1 MAGEAAGPGEGPVED
16 GDRALG
22 DEIVDPPAGG
32 GRVAEE
38 EDGRRPEVRVDEDI
52 VEPSYG
58 EDGVN
63 LGESSGA
70 AHGSHGSHGGTSA
83 FEPAV
88 PPADRQRPVPMTLD
102 EGVGQ
107 RVDRDA
113 RENAYEAME
122 RRSEDVSQVARS
134 LAYMTS
140 LVTTLVG
147 RMDRVEQA
155 QTSSGRRTATTSA
168 RMETP
173 MVGTPEAGSL
183 GWVDLRR
190 LDAQL
195 GRMSLEAGD
204 QQLSMERPLATMDS
218 IMAGTFSSDDSQT
231 ARRRLEQER
240 GVPGSL
246 LGPLAAPLAPV
257 VLSIG
262 APGEAELEMAR
273 RSLQERAAEALAAER
288 QRLSQEP
295 PLVGSTPPPGL
306 MQLPSIPQG
315 SATAPMQLPSI
326 PQGSAIA
333 PTQLQSV
340 PQGSTTAPTQLPG
353 APQGSITA
361 SSPLPGAPQGSA
373 AALALLPGAPQGS
386 LTTSMQLQSAP
397 QGSLTTSTQLQSA
410 PQGSTMASGPLPS
423 TTQDVASAGM
433 QISAGV
439 QEGIGVSSADRSQ
452 ETSQP
457 GTSFVSATSEVVQG
471 QGQPDSAAMKMDG
484 LVIGAPPSGLVFVQG
499 EWRPYMMVQG
509 QMVIQSV
516 SAVKASA
523 AGLSLAAQAYDPATG
538 PGLDDGVRP
547 PPPPPP
553 PRSPTT
559 PRRGTTLGNNA
570 TPGGTP
576 VPPPPPS
583 TPATGTSGGPGST
596 SPGEVEEPSK
606 LVMKLPPLM
615 ASKGTDAAVVA
626 GDWLAQ
632 LEPSMASLSSTASTW
647 WQQIMMKVRE
657 LYQRWLE
664 STPVDRLQ
672 IRQSVL
678 AERPPLDRW
687 SSRGLRCCCWTVC
700 RRTSRRKQC
709 QCGRLRCL
717 QWCFWYIAPFSR
729 VGQQRRPFC
738 FTS

>member
-1 MAGEAAGPGEGPVED
+1 MRVRQGSNNDFAFGSSLNLKRPIISLSAVRDCTSWNPEAFESSKTDLDFHRGYEPNAGSRVRIRKTLARPRPMAGEAAGPGEGPVED

-315 SATAPMQLPSI
+315 SATAPMQLPSH
-326 PQGSAIA
+326 
-333 PTQLQSV
+333 
-340 PQGSTTAPTQLPG
+340 
-353 APQGSITA
+353 
-361 SSPLPGAPQGSA
+361 
-373 AALALLPGAPQGS
+373 
-386 LTTSMQLQSAP
+386 
-397 QGSLTTSTQLQSA
+397 
-410 PQGSTMASGPLPS
+410 
-423 TTQDVASAGM
+423 
-433 QISAGV
+433 
-439 QEGIGVSSADRSQ
+439 
-452 ETSQP
+452 
-457 GTSFVSATSEVVQG
+457 
-471 QGQPDSAAMKMDG
+471 
-484 LVIGAPPSGLVFVQG
+484 
-499 EWRPYMMVQG
+499 
-509 QMVIQSV
+509 
-516 SAVKASA
+516 
-523 AGLSLAAQAYDPATG
+523 
-538 PGLDDGVRP
+538 
-547 PPPPPP
+547 
-553 PRSPTT
+553 
-559 PRRGTTLGNNA
+559 
-570 TPGGTP
+570 
-576 VPPPPPS
+576 
-583 TPATGTSGGPGST
+583 TSGIRYSSDAVTKCT
-596 SPGEVEEPSK
+596 SGIHYS
-606 LVMKLPPLM
+606 
-615 ASKGTDAAVVA
+615 SNAVA
-626 GDWLAQ
+626 
-632 LEPSMASLSSTASTW
+632 
-647 WQQIMMKVRE
+647 
-657 LYQRWLE
+657 
-664 STPVDRLQ
+664 
-672 IRQSVL
+672 
-678 AERPPLDRW
+678 
-687 SSRGLRCCCWTVC
+687 
-700 RRTSRRKQC
+700 RRTSGIHYCFFTVARRTSGICSGFSTVARRTSGITHNLDAVAERTSGITHNLNAVAERTSGIHYGFGAATKHDSR
-709 QCGRLRCL
+709 CGECWDADFGWSSGGDRGV
-717 QWCFWYIAPFSR
+717 
-729 VGQQRRPFC
+729 VG
-738 FTS
+738 

>member
-32 GRVAEE
+32 GQVAEE

-52 VEPSYG
+52 LEPSYG
-58 EDGVN
+58 EEGVN

-83 FEPAV
+83 FEPVV

-113 RENAYEAME
+113 RENAGEAME

-168 RMETP
+168 CMETP

-218 IMAGTFSSDDSQT
+218 IMAGTFSSDDSET

-257 VLSIG
+257 VLSG

-288 QRLSQEP
+288 QRLLQEP
-295 PLVGSTPPPGL
+295 PLVGSIPPPGL

-315 SATAPMQLPSI
+315 SATAPTQLPSV
-326 PQGSAIA
+326 PQGSTTA
-333 PTQLQSV
+333 PTQLPSV
-340 PQGSTTAPTQLPG
+340 PQGSTTAPAQLPGTFQGSTTAPTQLPG
-353 APQGSITA
+353 APQRSITA

-373 AALALLPGAPQGS
+373 TALALLPGAPQGS
-386 LTTSMQLQSAP
+386 FTTSMQLQSAP
-397 QGSLTTSTQLQSA
+397 QDHSQPQRSCRAHLRDLLWLRGSYQVRLKMWRVLGCRFRLEFRR
-410 PQGSTMASGPLPS
+410 GSGCCQPTDLRRP
-423 TTQDVASAGM
+423 V
-433 QISAGV
+433 
-439 QEGIGVSSADRSQ
+439 SQ
-452 ETSQP
+452 E
-457 GTSFVSATSEVVQG
+457 
-471 QGQPDSAAMKMDG
+471 
-484 LVIGAPPSGLVFVQG
+484 
-499 EWRPYMMVQG
+499 
-509 QMVIQSV
+509 
-516 SAVKASA
+516 
-523 AGLSLAAQAYDPATG
+523 
-538 PGLDDGVRP
+538 
-547 PPPPPP
+547 
-553 PRSPTT
+553 PR
-559 PRRGTTLGNNA
+559 L
-570 TPGGTP
+570 
-576 VPPPPPS
+576 
-583 TPATGTSGGPGST
+583 
-596 SPGEVEEPSK
+596 
-606 LVMKLPPLM
+606 
-615 ASKGTDAAVVA
+615 
-626 GDWLAQ
+626 
-632 LEPSMASLSSTASTW
+632 
-647 WQQIMMKVRE
+647 
-657 LYQRWLE
+657 
-664 STPVDRLQ
+664 
-672 IRQSVL
+672 
-678 AERPPLDRW
+678 
-687 SSRGLRCCCWTVC
+687 
-700 RRTSRRKQC
+700 
-709 QCGRLRCL
+709 
-717 QWCFWYIAPFSR
+717 
-729 VGQQRRPFC
+729 
-738 FTS
+738 